1 MKNSLFYNHIS
12 RTDMNINLLEE
23 IENYAVENP
32 FEQLYLVNS
41 LLGEGSNEYEYE
53 DSVVVA
59 LSPKHKII
67 FINLGEDIDAFEE
80 YCDDFILDLNST
92 SNRYKYQEH
101 LGRPRKWR
109 SDLTKQVD
117 CYKGKNFSDLLN
129 ENTLPIELQRKNE
142 LLISLITGS
151 INDIGKVGV
160 DTPDTLLDK
169 VKNSIMLF
177 DGEQTRFIYKKLEQK
192 KVSIQGLSGTGKT
205 ELLMHKLK
213 ELYSSEKETKIFF
226 TCHNNVLADHLK
238 QRVPNFF
245 DFMKVDKQIQW
256 NSQLWV
262 ERAWGSRRDKDSG
275 LYAYICDFYG
285 LNFYPWSRNTTYEM
299 IFTKALDEINKLE
312 SFEYA
317 FDYILIDEKQDF
329 PDVFFTLCEKI
340 ARKKVYVAGDIF
352 QDIFENNIRQEVEN
366 VDYVLNKCYRTAPN
380 ILMFAHAIGMGL
392 FETTKL
398 NWLEDAEWRA
408 SGYHLERNDNNV
420 ILSRDTIR
428 RFEDIEEKQ
437 LMNMNL
443 IQHKGQD
450 QVVEI
455 IRDIVK
461 RNPTVRADDIAVI
474 MLDRENYIYDYVDTL
489 QFKIKSELGWNVNK
503 SYENKKKIPNE
514 LFVSNVN
521 NVKGLEFPF
530 VICITS
536 SIKNSY
542 SYRNS
547 LYTML
552 TRSFLQSFLLVDYI
566 DNLGCQLE
574 GLKNINKFNKIM
586 SVEPTAAEKTVI
598 KRKIVK
604 IKDEKNISFYDFM
617 QKIFKE
623 LSIDKQF
630 RKKFIQAMPED
641 YKVDFD
647 EENIKEFIEANRK
660 YYCK

>member
-12 RTDMNINLLEE
+12 RTDLNNDLLEE
-23 IENYAVENP
+23 IENYAINNP
-32 FEQLYLVNS
+32 SAQLYLVS
-41 LLGEGSNEYEYE
+41 SILGEGKNEYEYE
-53 DSVVVA
+53 DNVVVV
-59 LSPKHKII
+59 LSPKHKIM
-67 FINLGEDIDAFEE
+67 FINLGNDLESFEE

-92 SNRYKYQEH
+92 SNRYKYQDH

-109 SDLTKQVD
+109 HDLTIEID
-117 CYKGKNFSDLLN
+117 SYDNNFSYLLAQN
-129 ENTLPIELQRKNE
+129 ILPIELQRKNE

-151 INDIGKVGV
+151 INDIEKVGV
-160 DTPDTLLDK
+160 DTPDNLLDK

-177 DGEQTRFIYKKLEQK
+177 DGEQTRFIYKSLDQK
-192 KVSIQGLSGTGKT
+192 RVSIQGLSGTGKT

-238 QRVPNFF
+238 QRVPKFF

-256 NSQLWV
+256 DSQLWV
-262 ERAWGSRRDKDSG
+262 ERAWGSKRDKDG

-285 LNFYPWSRNTTYEM
+285 LTFHPWSRNTTYEM
-299 IFTKALDEINKLE
+299 IFTKALEEINQLE
-312 SFEYA
+312 NYEYA

-340 ARKKVYVAGDIF
+340 AKKKVYVAGDIF
-352 QDIFENNIRQEVEN
+352 QDIFENNIKQEVEN

-392 FETTKL
+392 FEKSKL
-398 NWLEDAEWRA
+398 NWLEDSEWKA
-408 SGYHLERNDNNV
+408 SGYQINRDGENV
-420 ILSRDTIR
+420 TLSRESVR

-437 LMNMNL
+437 LMNMN
-443 IQHKGQD
+443 IVQHHGQD
-450 QVVEI
+450 QVIGLIKEI
-455 IRDIVK
+455 VAK
-461 RNPTVRADDIAVI
+461 NPTVKPDDIAII
-474 MLDRENYIYDYVDTL
+474 MIDTDSYIYNYLDVL
-489 QFKIKSELGWNVNK
+489 QFKVRSELGWEVNK
-503 SYENKKKIPNE
+503 SYETKKKAPNE
-514 LFVSNVN
+514 LFLSNIN

-536 SIKNSY
+536 FIRSSY
-542 SYRNS
+542 TYRNS

-552 TRSFLQSFLLVDYI
+552 TRSFLQSYLLVN
-566 DNLGCQLE
+566 NLENLDCQIN
-574 GLKNINKFNKIM
+574 GLNNINKFNCIV
-586 SVEPTAAEKTVI
+586 STEPNPEEKAAI
-598 KRKIVK
+598 RRKIVK

-617 QKIFKE
+617 KKIFKE
-623 LSIDKQF
+623 LEIQQRY